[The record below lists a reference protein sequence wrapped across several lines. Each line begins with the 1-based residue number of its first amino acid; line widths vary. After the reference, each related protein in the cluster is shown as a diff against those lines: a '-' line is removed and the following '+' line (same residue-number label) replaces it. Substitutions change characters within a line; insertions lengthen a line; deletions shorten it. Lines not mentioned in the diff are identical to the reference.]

1 MSGRARSALLA
12 ALLALLAVLPY
23 LPGLPGE
30 FVYDDHR
37 LIADNEGLRRPF
49 DARRALLRD
58 YYAADV
64 DRMGLGYYRPV
75 AILSNEADWRR
86 GGGAPLAFHLTN
98 MGLHAACTALVF
110 ALARML
116 AGGAVL
122 PAALAGAFF
131 ALHPAHAESVAFVSG
146 RVDPLATLFGL
157 AALGA
162 HLRGRRAVRPWPWRA
177 AAGLAWLLAL
187 LSKEMA
193 VTVPLIAVLLDLGRG
208 EFRGERRGWIGSYA
222 PYALAAAVYLPLRL
236 AALGALSTAAPT
248 WVALSWWRPP
258 VAVGS
263 YLAWIGLPPPGLH
276 LEPEPVTGLLALAAA
291 GLAVAAPLAA
301 ALLWRR
307 GARLPAALLLAI
319 PLALLPVA
327 QLRPIETALSERFLY
342 LPSALAALLLSVA
355 VAGRRTVLTLGAV
368 ALLLMAYAAILV
380 PRARQ
385 WRDAVALWTAYTRA
399 QPGAVKGWLNLGRA
413 LAADG
418 DAAGAQQAYRQAHA
432 VAPDLPLE
440 GEMAAFDD
448 APLPERIAR
457 IRATLER
464 LPQDGA
470 LWANLGFLLLET
482 NDAPGA
488 RDAFRQAVTATP
500 QRARAWLGLALA
512 DLKLLE
518 IGEADAAAAR
528 AAALDPSLGLA
539 IAIRVE
545 CALRAGQP
553 CEALRLGEGIVLSA
567 PDEAAALQRLLE
579 VAREGC
585 P

>member
-1 MSGRARSALLA
+1 LSVRARSALLVA
-12 ALLALLAVLPY
+12 LLALLALLAVLPY

-86 GGGAPLAFHLTN
+86 GGGAPLTFHLTN
-98 MGLHAACTALVF
+98 MGLHAVCTALVF

-162 HLRGRRAVRPWPWRA
+162 HLRGRRAALPWPWRA

-208 EFRGERRGWIGSYA
+208 ERRGWVGSYV
-222 PYALAAAVYLPLRL
+222 PYALAAALYLPLRL

-248 WVALSWWRPP
+248 WVAVSWWRPP
-258 VAVGS
+258 VVVGS
-263 YLAWIGLPPPGLH
+263 YLAWIVLPPPGLH

-291 GLAVAAPLAA
+291 GLAVATPLAA

-355 VAGRRTVLTLGAV
+355 GAGRRTVLTFGAV
-368 ALLLMAYAAILV
+368 GLLLLAYAAILV

-385 WRDAVALWTAYTRA
+385 WRDAAALWTAYTRA

-457 IRATLER
+457 IRATLQR
-464 LPQDGA
+464 IPHDGA
-470 LWANLGFLLLET
+470 LWANLGFLLLEAK
-482 NDAPGA
+482 DAPGA

-500 QRARAWLGLALA
+500 HRARAWLGLALA
-512 DLKLLE
+512 DLQLLE
-518 IGEADAAAAR
+518 IGDADAAAAR

-539 IAIRVE
+539 AAIRVE

-553 CEALRLGEGIVLSA
+553 CEALRRGEGIVLSA
-567 PDEAAALQRLLE
+567 PEEAAALKRLLE
-579 VAREGC
+579 VARQGC